1 LGDGFRERSPLK
13 MADPL
18 DKKIELPQ
26 EEEIKEAQPE
36 ERRGLRGRLSW
47 RPKPGK
53 KLLIPLGLIIF
64 LAVFILF
71 FGFLPLMA
79 IKNDLSQIGQEAKG
93 VSEGIQ
99 SQNLNQSIEKLGTT
113 RVSLEKINRD
123 YQKLTWLRVVPFAGG
138 FYQDGQR
145 LINGGVYLLDGGD
158 IALEALQP
166 YADIL
171 GLEGEGESKKPEE
184 MTTEERLILAL
195 DTLDKLQPSL
205 DKISEKLDLA
215 QEEIDKIDPNRYP
228 EIIFGRKV
236 REKVADVI
244 KMIDG
249 SAQIAKEIK
258 PVISYLRPLL
268 GVPDEK
274 KYFLIFQNDAELR
287 PTGGFMT
294 AYANL
299 SVQGGKF
306 NLLSSHDIYTLDAR
320 FPKRIKAP
328 EPILNYL
335 PNVPYWYLRDMNL
348 SPDFTVSM
356 GTFWENYQLTSGA
369 VNADAIIAVDTK
381 FLVELIKVLGPIG
394 VPEFGNFSAE
404 NDPRCDCPQ
413 VFYELERYADK
424 PVGTLRTDRKGV
436 IGPLMHSIL
445 LNIMGSPRKKWP
457 EFFNVTLSAIQE
469 KHLLFY
475 FFEEEIQKGMEA
487 LNASGRIK
495 EYGGDYLHINDTNF
509 AGAKSNM
516 YIQETVEQ
524 KIEIGPDG
532 EIIKTVTIDYKNPA
546 PPSDCNLERGE
557 LCLNGLYRDW
567 VRLYV
572 PQGSELI
579 DSRGSEVEVK
589 TYEELG
595 KTVFEAF
602 YGLTPTTALRPL
614 GKTQLVF
621 KYKLPFKAEKG
632 SEYKLLIQKQPGTY
646 GYEYHLFLD
655 GQEESFELKTDKELN
670 FRI

>member
-1 LGDGFRERSPLK
+1 

-18 DKKIELPQ
+18 DQKIELS
-26 EEEIKEAQPE
+26 KETETPVLSLK
-36 ERRGLRGRLSW
+36 ERFKQKLSW
-47 RPKPGK
+47 RPKFSKK
-53 KLLIPLGLIIF
+53 KLLVVGGVLGVLLIFGVLFGLIPLIQ
-64 LAVFILF
+64 
-71 FGFLPLMA
+71 
-79 IKNDLSQIGQEAKG
+79 IKNDVNQLTQEAKG
-93 VSEGIQ
+93 IAEGIQ
-99 SQNLNQSIEKLGTT
+99 SQNFNQSVERLATT
-113 RVSLEKINRD
+113 KAGLEKVKAD
-123 YQKLTWLRVVPFAGG
+123 YHKLIWLKPIPFLGG
-138 FYQDGQR
+138 FYQDGQH
-145 LINGGVYLLDGGD
+145 LIGGGEYLLEAGD

-171 GLEGEGESKKPEE
+171 GLEGEGEGEVKKPEE
-184 MTTEERLILAL
+184 MTTEERLMLAL

-205 DKISEKLDLA
+205 DQISEKLDLA
-215 QEEIDKIDPNRYP
+215 REEIDQINPDRYP
-228 EIIFGRKV
+228 ETLFGKKI
-236 REKVADVI
+236 REKIVAAV
-244 KMIDG
+244 KMIDS
-249 SAQIAKEIK
+249 SAQLASEIK
-258 PVISYLRPLL
+258 PVVSYLRPLL

-274 KYFLIFQNDAELR
+274 KYFFLFQNDAELR

-294 AYANL
+294 AYAIL
-299 SVQGGKF
+299 SVHNGKF
-306 NLLSSHDIYTLDAR
+306 NLVSSHDIYALDAR
-320 FPKRIKAP
+320 FSKRIKAP
-328 EPILNYL
+328 EAILKYL

-356 GTFWENYQLTSGA
+356 DTFWENYQLTSGSIE
-369 VNADAIIAVDTK
+369 ADAIIAVDTQ

-404 NDPRCDCPQ
+404 EDPRCNCPQ

-424 PVGTLRTDRKGV
+424 PVGTLREDRKGI

-457 EFFNVTLSAIQE
+457 EFFNVALSAIQE

-475 FFEEEIQKGMEA
+475 FFEEDIQEGMEA
-487 LNASGRIK
+487 LNASGHLK
-495 EYGGDYLHINDTNF
+495 DFDGDYLHINDTNF

-516 YIQETVEQ
+516 YIRETVEQ
-524 KIEIGPDG
+524 KIEIGSNG
-532 EIIKTVTIDYKNPA
+532 EVIKTITIDYKNPEPA
-546 PPSDCNLERGE
+546 SDCNLESGE

-567 VRLYV
+567 VRVYV

-579 DSRGSEVEVK
+579 ESQGSEVEVE

-602 YGLTPTTALRPL
+602 YGLTSNTALRPL

-621 KYKLPFKAEKG
+621 KYKLPFQVESG

-646 GYEYHLFLD
+646 GYEYQVVLD
-655 GQEESFELKTDKELN
+655 GQEESFELKTDKELR